1 MNKVA
6 VIGMVGNSAFLSVE
20 RFHTAGETVAATG
33 IHFEPGGKGFNQAV
47 AAARFGAQTAFLGAV
62 GTQCRE
68 EIEAFLL
75 KDGIKSVLAMK
86 NEPTAYAAILTDAQG
101 ANRVTVYQGPRLT
114 VEDVVQFE
122 SCIREADVLLLNN
135 EVPLEVNEKALHIA
149 KESGTFVIWNPAPS
163 VKLPEALI
171 EQTDLFTPNEHE
183 TEGLHNAKNVVVTLG
198 GEGCLVRATGQK
210 IPAVKQPSVV
220 DTTGAGDTFN
230 GVLAACLAGGEDL
243 ASALPTAMAAAGLSV
258 TRRYA
263 ATGIPYRR
271 ELLLKNDK
279 KHL

>member
-20 RFHTAGETVAATG
+20 QFHTAGETVAATG

-62 GTQCRE
+62 GIECYE

-75 KDGIKSVLAMK
+75 KDGIKPVLVKK

-114 VEDVVQFE
+114 VQDVEQFE

-149 KESGTFVIWNPAPS
+149 KESNTFVIWNPAPS
-163 VKLPEALI
+163 VTIPEKLI
-171 EQTDLFTPNEHE
+171 SMTDLFTPNEHE
-183 TEGLHNAKNVVVTLG
+183 TEGLHNAKNVIVTLG
-198 GEGCLVRATGQK
+198 GEGCLVRTTGQK
-210 IPAVKQPSVV
+210 IPAVKQSCVV

-230 GVLAACLAGGEDL
+230 GVLAACFAGGETL
-243 ASALPTAMAAAGLSV
+243 ERALPLAMAAAGLSV

-263 ATGIPYRR
+263 ATAIPYRR
-271 ELLLKNDK
+271 ELVLKNDK
-279 KHL
+279 